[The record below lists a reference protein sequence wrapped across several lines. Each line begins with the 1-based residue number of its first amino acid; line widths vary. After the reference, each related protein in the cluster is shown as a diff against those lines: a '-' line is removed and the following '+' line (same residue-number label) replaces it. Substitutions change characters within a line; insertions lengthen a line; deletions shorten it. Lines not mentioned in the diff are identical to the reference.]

1 MKETLQ
7 AIFTP
12 EAGGGTVVNYPLER
26 IGPALKSIQTI
37 EDFLLFDYLKD
48 WAERDE
54 SGAISA
60 GQWLTKISICIYS
73 EEPEKWAYLF
83 ADGWNGKFFYDPKL
97 LN

>member
-54 SGAISA
+54 SGVISA

-73 EEPEKWAYLF
+73 EEPDKWAYLF
-83 ADGWNGKFFYDPKL
+83 KDGWNGKFFYDPKL